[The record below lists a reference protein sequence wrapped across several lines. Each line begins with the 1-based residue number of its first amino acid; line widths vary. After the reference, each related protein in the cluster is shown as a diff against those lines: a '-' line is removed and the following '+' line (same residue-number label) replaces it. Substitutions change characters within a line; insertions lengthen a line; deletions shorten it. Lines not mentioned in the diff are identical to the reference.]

1 MVDAFDEIIL
11 DEDGVGFGA
20 MVCDM
25 STFRSIYRHHI
36 RSLERRSEDAVLIM
50 IRARKTEEN
59 GIDEE
64 HMVTVMN
71 RIGAALASKLRR
83 IDVLTG
89 FDTSFFLIILFNT
102 SIEGAE
108 KVMQRL
114 IEKINEEIGEDAN
127 IETKLQALAPAKQ
140 ELPAS
145 V

>member
-1 MVDAFDEIIL
+1 MIDAFDEIIL

-59 GIDEE
+59 DIDEE
-64 HMVTVMN
+64 HMMTVMN
-71 RIGAALASKLRR
+71 RIGAALASRLRR

-102 SIEGAE
+102 GIEGAE
-108 KVMQRL
+108 KVIQRL

-127 IETKLQALAPAKQ
+127 IETKLQALVPAKK
-140 ELPAS
+140 ETPAS

>member
-1 MVDAFDEIIL
+1 MIDAFDEIIL

-71 RIGAALASKLRR
+71 RIGAALASRLRR

-102 SIEGAE
+102 GIEGAE
-108 KVMQRL
+108 KVIQRL

-127 IETKLQALAPAKQ
+127 IETKLQALVPAKK
-140 ELPAS
+140 ETPAS